1 MNVPNS
7 SLESPHFPVM
17 LNEVIKICDPAEGG
31 KYIDCTFGGGSYSN
45 ALLKFPNT
53 QVVAMD
59 RDKFVLK
66 IAKKTKEKYLN
77 RFSFHNEK
85 FSNLDK
91 IIDNDFK
98 ADAIIFDLGLSHFQL
113 SDMSRGFSFK
123 SRDKIDMNMGLA
135 SISAEKILNNCDLEN
150 LKSIIKIL
158 GEEKEASKIAKNIVK
173 ERKIKKI
180 SKVFE
185 LVKIIEKSKKKNYKK
200 KINVCTKTFQALR
213 IFVNKEITE
222 LFEGVV
228 KATKLVKRG
237 GKIIIISFHSIED
250 KIIKFYFS
258 NYSKNKS
265 QPSRYFPT
273 ESKNQNIMFEAYRNK
288 PIKASIEEIQ
298 LNHPS
303 RSAKL
308 RFAIRN
314 ANEFKY
320 PNNLKNKL
328 RKILDLENTN
338 VK

>member
-66 IAKKTKEKYLN
+66 IAEKTKYKYLN

-135 SISAEKILNNCDLEN
+135 SISAEKILNNCDLEK
-150 LKSIIKIL
+150 LKNIIKIL

-173 ERKIKKI
+173 ARKIKKI

-185 LVKIIEKSKKKNYKK
+185 LVKIIEKSKKKITKK
-200 KINVCTKTFQALR
+200 K
-213 IFVNKEITE
+213 
-222 LFEGVV
+222 
-228 KATKLVKRG
+228 
-237 GKIIIISFHSIED
+237 
-250 KIIKFYFS
+250 
-258 NYSKNKS
+258 
-265 QPSRYFPT
+265 
-273 ESKNQNIMFEAYRNK
+273 
-288 PIKASIEEIQ
+288 
-298 LNHPS
+298 
-303 RSAKL
+303 
-308 RFAIRN
+308 
-314 ANEFKY
+314 
-320 PNNLKNKL
+320 
-328 RKILDLENTN
+328 
-338 VK
+338 

>member
-1 MNVPNS
+1 
-7 SLESPHFPVM
+7 
-17 LNEVIKICDPAEGG
+17 
-31 KYIDCTFGGGSYSN
+31 
-45 ALLKFPNT
+45 
-53 QVVAMD
+53 MD

-185 LVKIIEKSKKKNYKK
+185 LVKE
-200 KINVCTKTFQALR
+200 
-213 IFVNKEITE
+213 
-222 LFEGVV
+222 
-228 KATKLVKRG
+228 
-237 GKIIIISFHSIED
+237 
-250 KIIKFYFS
+250 
-258 NYSKNKS
+258 
-265 QPSRYFPT
+265 
-273 ESKNQNIMFEAYRNK
+273 
-288 PIKASIEEIQ
+288 
-298 LNHPS
+298 
-303 RSAKL
+303 
-308 RFAIRN
+308 
-314 ANEFKY
+314 
-320 PNNLKNKL
+320 
-328 RKILDLENTN
+328 
-338 VK
+338 